1 MDACFIGETMLEN
14 LPRPAVVGATRIGG
28 VNYNEARIRTVIE
41 AVVTLATSP
50 AGFSASQVSAEVR
63 ARSGQP
69 ESDYSPRQ
77 AAYDI
82 KKLRGKGLIQK
93 CGNSR
98 RYAAIPEGLRAMAAL
113 VILRDKVIRPLLAA
127 SGKLIA
133 RPKLQ
138 NQTRIDRL
146 YESLRDT
153 MRLLFIDLGLT
164 A

>member
-1 MDACFIGETMLEN
+1 MLYCMDACFIGETMLEN
-14 LPRPAVVGATRIGG
+14 LPRPAVVGATRVGG
-28 VNYNEARIRTVIE
+28 VNYNQARIRTVIE

-113 VILRDKVIRPLLAA
+113 VDT
-127 SGKLIA
+127 A
-133 RPKLQ
+133 RQ
-138 NQTRIDRL
+138 SDSTSTRRQRQIDRST
-146 YESLRDT
+146 EVTKPDPNRSTR
-153 MRLLFIDLGLT
+153 
-164 A
+164 